1 VDPANRAATFTAP
14 PPGHRRFPLL
24 GPFRG
29 FAVLAIIVVHTAVL
43 TDVWRFPAF
52 RHIGFVLTLFFVLS
66 GFLLYRPFIAWR
78 TGGPAPPRFRDYGL
92 ARFLR
97 IAPGYWFALT
107 LLAIYPGVLGPFSG
121 EGWAFYGLLQYYPFL
136 DAAGACNGGP
146 LAVDCGIPIGWSLA
160 IEIAFYALLPLLVV
174 MLNRLARGR
183 GPR

>member
-1 VDPANRAATFTAP
+1 MDPANRAATITAP

-121 EGWAFYGLLQYYPFL
+121 EGGGRSTGCSSTTRSWTPQVLATAARWPSIAGSRS
-136 DAAGACNGGP
+136 AGAWRSRSPSTRCFR
-146 LAVDCGIPIGWSLA
+146 CWW
-160 IEIAFYALLPLLVV
+160 
-174 MLNRLARGR
+174 
-183 GPR
+183 